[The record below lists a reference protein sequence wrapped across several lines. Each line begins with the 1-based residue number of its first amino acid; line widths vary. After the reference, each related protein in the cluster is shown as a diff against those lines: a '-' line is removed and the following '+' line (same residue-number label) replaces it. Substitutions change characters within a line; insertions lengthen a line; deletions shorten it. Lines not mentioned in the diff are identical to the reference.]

1 MSNKKKYHLRNKDK
15 RKSQR
20 MKGNRQ
26 AMPPPNWPAK
36 SAVPDRPKSPDLEPP
51 QRKEDH
57 QENGRDIGRLEN
69 DALRPGGGQDLVDS
83 GGRKDDLLPFSQDE
97 GGRIHTPYGTFTK
110 NSEGILQLDG
120 SQEEDK
126 KRVSVERPAVKPPV
140 NPAQHATTAEVP
152 PLPSS
157 SGPAVDAQIHP
168 SRACLHQQSLIN
180 RIVERLRDEEGLS
193 PKAIADL
200 LKKGAHL
207 LPPETQTDLGPTGRV
222 QLPAHPEYVAP
233 PQSSI
238 IGVNFEPVTID
249 RNLKDPLLIAESLN
263 TTTLDDKTNTTEMS
277 QTKILI
283 PRSAGI
289 KIRGVLPEPPLI
301 DAPAPDKSKIVVSSQ
316 YLFQHSLEAA
326 GLMDERDVQG
336 RLQGIAIIEATRRN
350 LRMPMK
356 TYGTACVFFMRY
368 RYHVATKGAEDE
380 EVRKYDFRDAALA
393 SLWLASKAEETPKKS
408 KEILCAF
415 RNTTLPP
422 EEHLTPDDEI
432 FENQAK
438 LMINLERYLL
448 EIVAFDFRAR
458 NCAELLAGLM
468 VELES
473 EEKVVRTAMA
483 VALDLYRTLAV
494 LKQTRQTLALAC
506 VEMASRFVQA
516 DDAGKVT
523 SEELYKRVGT
533 SRQEVLGKCDR
544 PNDGGEYADLR
555 RNNVRSY

>member
-1 MSNKKKYHLRNKDK
+1 MTNKKRYHTHNKNEP
-15 RKSQR
+15 KSQS
-20 MKGNRQ
+20 MKNDRQ
-26 AMPPPNWPAK
+26 AMSPPDW
-36 SAVPDRPKSPDLEPP
+36 SATRAFLDRPKAPDPEPR
-51 QRKEDH
+51 QLDGDYQENGQDVGKLGNDDVKKEERRNFVNSGRKED
-57 QENGRDIGRLEN
+57 G
-69 DALRPGGGQDLVDS
+69 P
-83 GGRKDDLLPFSQDE
+83 LPFSQEDGE
-97 GGRIHTPYGTFTK
+97 TIHTPYGTFTK
-110 NSEGILQLDG
+110 NREGILQLDG
-120 SQEEDK
+120 FHEEDQ
-126 KRVSVERPAVKPPV
+126 KRSSAGSFAVSHPSDPVHYATAVEGPPV
-140 NPAQHATTAEVP
+140 PS
-152 PLPSS
+152 SS
-157 SGPAVDAQIHP
+157 SGPPHPHIHP
-168 SRACLHQQSLIN
+168 SRASLHQQSLIA

-193 PKAIADL
+193 PQAIADL
-200 LKKGAHL
+200 LKRGAHL
-207 LPPETQTDLGPTGRV
+207 LPPEAQTDLALAASGLV
-222 QLPAHPEYVAP
+222 QLPVPLGYRV
-233 PQSSI
+233 SI
-238 IGVNFEPVTID
+238 EPSVIGTEPTAIAID
-249 RNLKDPLLIAESLN
+249 ATLKDPQQIAESLK
-263 TTTLDDKTNTTEMS
+263 TTTLEPKPSTAEMS

-289 KIRGVLPEPPLI
+289 KIRGIFPEPPLV
-301 DAPAPDKSKIVVSSQ
+301 DAPAPDKSKIVVSAQ
-316 YLFQHSLEAA
+316 YLFQHSLESA

-438 LMINLERYLL
+438 LMIHLERYLL

-468 VELES
+468 VELGS

-533 SRQEVLGKCDR
+533 TRQEVLGECDQL
-544 PNDGGEYADLR
+544 NCEGAC
-555 RNNVRSY
+555 